1 MNDPKKS
8 AEAVKKI
15 QELQNKVQSHA
26 SRISQIENEKKVRM
40 GIFDQ
45 QIKSEQ
51 NQINQHKAKIEEL
64 KRQI

>member
-1 MNDPKKS
+1 MNDPQKS

-15 QELQNKVQSHA
+15 QELQKKIQDHT
-26 SRISQIENEKKVRM
+26 SRISQIENEKKIRM

-51 NQINQHKAKIEEL
+51 NQINQHKGKIEEF

>member
-8 AEAVKKI
+8 AEAVKQI
-15 QELQNKVQSHA
+15 QELQKKIQGHA
-26 SRISQIENEKKVRM
+26 TRISQIENEKKVRM

-51 NQINQHKAKIEEL
+51 NQINQHKAKIEEF

>member
-15 QELQNKVQSHA
+15 QELQNKIQSHS
-26 SRISQIENEKKVRM
+26 SRVSQIENEKNVR
-40 GIFDQ
+40 IRYFDQ
-45 QIKSEQ
+45 QIKSERD
-51 NQINQHKAKIEEL
+51 QIQQHSRQIDEL

>member
-15 QELQNKVQSHA
+15 QELQTKIKNHTM
-26 SRISQIENEKKVRM
+26 RISQIENEKKIKIR
-40 GIFDQ
+40 FYDQ
-45 QIKSEQ
+45 QVQSEQ
-51 NQINQHKAKIEEL
+51 SQINQRTKEIEQL

>member
-1 MNDPKKS
+1 MNDPQKS

-15 QELQNKVQSHA
+15 QELQNKIKQHS
-26 SRISQIENEKKVRM
+26 SRISQIEYEKNNK
-40 GIFDQ
+40 IKYCDQ

-51 NQINQHKAKIEEL
+51 DQINQHNKKIDEL

>member
-8 AEAVKKI
+8 AEAVKNI
-15 QELQNKVQSHA
+15 QELQNKIQGHLSK
-26 SRISQIENEKKVRM
+26 ISQIENEKKVRM

-51 NQINQHKAKIEEL
+51 NQINLSRAE
-64 KRQI
+64 

>member
-15 QELQNKVQSHA
+15 QELQNKIQSHS

-40 GIFDQ
+40 AGFDQ

-51 NQINQHKAKIEEL
+51 NQINQHKAKIEEF

>member
-8 AEAVKKI
+8 AEAVKKV
-15 QELQNKVQSHA
+15 QELQNKIQGHSTK
-26 SRISQIENEKKVRM
+26 ISQIENEKKVRT

-45 QIKSEQ
+45 QVKSEQ

>member
-15 QELQNKVQSHA
+15 QELQNKVKGHSLK
-26 SRISQIENEKKVRM
+26 ISQIENEKKARM
-40 GIFDQ
+40 NFFDQ

-51 NQINQHKAKIEEL
+51 NQMQQHSKQIDEL